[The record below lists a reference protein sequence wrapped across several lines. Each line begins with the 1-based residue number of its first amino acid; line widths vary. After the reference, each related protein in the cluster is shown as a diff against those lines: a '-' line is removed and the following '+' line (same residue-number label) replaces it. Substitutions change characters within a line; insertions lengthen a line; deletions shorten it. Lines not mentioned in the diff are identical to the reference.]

1 MARKATA
8 ANRKDDGTALEQAAT
23 VRENDNEAIEPQK
36 ENAGYTEVQV
46 QEMIARAVAQALAR
60 QKQEASATRAS
71 DEMVTMRFVA
81 EVNDRNVIP
90 LGNRSQYGEI
100 VGKRWMG
107 QIPKMAFKGDFR
119 TPLVQALL
127 KKRNLIVIDGLTE
140 DERRIYGVQYAEG
153 EVIDEKLYDR
163 MTRMSESDLLPIYEG
178 MCPEWRRMLAVKFA
192 DAFDRGELKV
202 TRDALLAL
210 NKISRKDNK
219 DFPRDDIRRKG
230 AFWQIIQKLNLSED
244 ADIDD

>member
-1 MARKATA
+1 MARKAT
-8 ANRKDDGTALEQAAT
+8 TAKKAEEITMEQAVA
-23 VRENDNEAIEPQK
+23 VEAPAVEESKPVT
-36 ENAGYTEVQV
+36 YTEAQV
-46 QEMIARAVAQALAR
+46 QDLIAKAVAQAMA
-60 QKQEASATRAS
+60 QNAQTAAAATAGS
-71 DEMVTMRFVA
+71 PMVTMRFVA

-90 LGNRSQYGEI
+90 LGNDGKYGQI
-100 VGKRWMG
+100 IGKRWMG
-107 QIPKMAFKGDFR
+107 QIDKMAFKGDFR

-127 KKRNLIVIDGLTE
+127 KKRNLIVMDGLTD

-178 MCPEWRRMLAVKFA
+178 LCPEWRRMLAVKFA

-219 DFPRDDIRRKG
+219 DFPKDDIRRKG